1 MTTIP
6 QSKGDLQTA
15 LGAQFR
21 ETRRA
26 KHVWLRDLSKQLGVS
41 VNTVRWHEAGARMMR
56 ADLIV
61 RAAEIIGV
69 RASDLV
75 ELKRTAEKEQD
86 DASAQNT

>member
-6 QSKGDLQTA
+6 QSKGELETA

-26 KHVWLRDLSKQLGVS
+26 NHVWLRELSRQLGVS

-69 RASDLV
+69 SASELV
-75 ELKRTAEKEQD
+75 VLKRSPEKEQSN
-86 DASAQNT
+86 ASA